1 LQEWIWGKNSVF
13 EAFRAGQRT
22 FFEVLLVVGTKEKFS
37 FLKDAGKSFP
47 IREVSQDKLENTVGE
62 GQHQGIAALVSHKP
76 YSSIS
81 EVLAL
86 AKRRGDAPFILILD
100 GVCDPHNLGAI
111 IRTAEVAGV
120 HGIVIPSHNSA
131 GISPTVSRVSAG
143 AMEYIY
149 VLREKNLV
157 SFIKRLKEESFWVAG
172 MFSEADD
179 IIFESNIGNVP
190 LALVVGGEG
199 SGVRPLVR
207 KHCDFAL
214 AIPEKGKISS
224 LNASVAASV
233 AIYEV
238 VRQRAL
244 LQ

>member
-1 LQEWIWGKNSVF
+1 LQEWIWGKNSVY

-22 FFEVLLVVGTKEKFS
+22 FFEVLLASGTKDKFS
-37 FLKDAGKSFP
+37 FLRNEEKDFP
-47 IREVSQDKLENTVGE
+47 IREVSQDKLAETVGE

-81 EVLAL
+81 EVISV
-86 AKRRGDAPFILILD
+86 AKKRGDVPFILVLD

-120 HGIVIPSHNSA
+120 HGVVVPSHNSA

-143 AMEYIY
+143 AMEYMHVI
-149 VLREKNLV
+149 RETNLV
-157 SFIKRLKEESFWVAG
+157 RFIKKLKEDDFWVAG
-172 MFSEADD
+172 MFSEASDVL
-179 IIFESNIGNVP
+179 FESGLGTVP

-214 AIPEKGKISS
+214 AIPERGEISS
-224 LNASVAASV
+224 LNASVAASI

-244 LQ
+244 L